1 MTLCPGPASPLDG
14 FMRAVSFVPL
24 RMTQGATLLTAG
36 LLPRGA
42 FRSRMRLRL
51 EK

>member
-1 MTLCPGPASPLDG
+1 MTLCPGPADPLVG
-14 FMRAVSFVPL
+14 FVRSVSVVLL
-24 RMTQGATLLTAG
+24 RMIQGATLLTAG

-42 FRSRMRLRL
+42 FHSRMRLRQ